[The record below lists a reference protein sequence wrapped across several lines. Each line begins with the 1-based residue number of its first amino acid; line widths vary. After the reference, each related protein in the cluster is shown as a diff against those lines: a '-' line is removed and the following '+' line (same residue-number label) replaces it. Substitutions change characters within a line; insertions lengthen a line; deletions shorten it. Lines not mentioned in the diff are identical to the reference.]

1 MSEQNPWSDPQQ
13 PSAPAKKGMSGCMMA
28 FLIIAGIGLIG
39 MLACGGVVA
48 YIAMNVKMKKAED
61 PKEVTEIAQ
70 QILKINIPEG
80 FAPKEGFSMDFI
92 VAATRIANY
101 EQKEQKG
108 SMTLGV
114 IQIKMQGADQ
124 GDIRKE
130 FDKRSESDINV
141 KSTKTR
147 DITIVG
153 KPAKLTIGEGT
164 KEGSDE
170 AAHTAN
176 VFFQNGA
183 DQYFIAIEMLD
194 EIWDEEAVVKMLEE
208 AKLP

>member
-1 MSEQNPWSDPQQ
+1 MSEQNPWNDPQQ
-13 PSAPAKKGMSGCMMA
+13 PAVPAKKSMSGCLMA

-39 MLACGGVVA
+39 MLACGGFVA
-48 YIAMNVKMKKAED
+48 YIAMNVNIKKVED
-61 PKEVTEIAQ
+61 PKEAAEISQ
-70 QILKINIPEG
+70 QILNISIPQD
-80 FAPKEGFSMDFI
+80 FVAKDALTMDII
-92 VAATRIANY
+92 VAATKIVNY
-101 EQKEQKG
+101 EHKDQKG
-108 SMTLGV
+108 SLTLGS

-141 KSTKTR
+141 KSSKTR
-147 DITIVG
+147 DITIIG

-170 AAHTAN
+170 PAHTAN
-176 VFFQNGA
+176 VLFQNGA
-183 DQYFIAIEMLD
+183 NQYFIAIEMLD